1 MNRDTFNRIKPML
14 KNIFLLLSSY
24 QSQIEQIQIQLHQ
37 SFKKEDLNIILQQ
50 AFYGISNEKPSLT
63 LGDFYRFLKWKKI
76 YFNLPNLKVFY
87 NTYDIDNNSFLSVKE
102 FGNLFNFPIIPF
114 KFIAKFEE
122 NAVFNMAF
130 INILSKNLE
139 MFELIN
145 QQLKSLY
152 NVERSFIPE
161 KLFKTISLENDEIT
175 VDQINNFLQLFG
187 INSNKKAK
195 EIFMKINCNTIDNNI
210 TLIQFNKFFILQ
222 SKVTNDILKENSILD
237 SQKIAEIL
245 NNAISKTQE
254 ENEGKFQKIE
264 NEMFNAFIKFLIEK
278 DTKLSSILSKENTF
292 NPATLFNYITPYN
305 QIPLDDF
312 AKRLKTLFGIE
323 ISKKTVDIIYE
334 RYSKGGYNMDYN
346 LFNKL
351 IGVNIKDFTLNNT
364 SNNYNDFSKQ
374 LKEKIVNT
382 IKIAIS
388 NEIQIEDFRIKL
400 NKMSHF
406 NTKNIFNSISK
417 DGNNII
423 SIDLEESFGINK
435 NQSSLL
441 IRRFDMDEDGRI
453 SYDDVS
459 FYNFNFFSLLNK
471 YFQMF

>member
-1 MNRDTFNRIKPML
+1 MNNETFNRIKPML
-14 KNIFLLLSSY
+14 KNIFQLLSSY
-24 QSQIEQIQIQLHQ
+24 QSQIEQIQIELHQ
-37 SFKKEDLNIILQQ
+37 SFKKQDLNVILQQ
-50 AFYGISNEKPSLT
+50 TFYLISNDKPSLT
-63 LGDFYRFLKWKKI
+63 LGDFYRYLKYKKI
-76 YFNLPNLKVFY
+76 YFNLPNLRIFF
-87 NTYDIDNNSFLSVKE
+87 NAYDIDNDSFLSIKE
-102 FGNLFNFPIIPF
+102 FSNLFNFSVIPF

-122 NAVFNMAF
+122 NSIFNKAF

-139 MFELIN
+139 MFEMIN
-145 QQLKSLY
+145 SNLKNLY
-152 NVERSFIPE
+152 SIEKSFIPD
-161 KLFKTISLENDEIT
+161 KLFYTISIENDEIT
-175 VDQINNFLQLFG
+175 VEQIKNFLQFFG

-195 EIFMKINCNTIDNNI
+195 DIFMKINCNTVDNNI
-210 TLIQFNKFFILQ
+210 TLFQFSKFFVLQ
-222 SKVTNDILKENSILD
+222 SKIANDILKENSILD
-237 SQKIAEIL
+237 AIKINEII
-245 NNAISKTQE
+245 NNAINKTKE
-254 ENEGKFQKIE
+254 ENYGKLEKIE
-264 NEMFNAFIKFLIEK
+264 NDMFNAFIKFLIEK
-278 DTKLSSILSKENTF
+278 DTKLTLILSKENLF

-323 ISKKTVDIIYE
+323 ISKKAVDIIYE

-346 LFNKL
+346 LFNKF
-351 IGVNIKDFTLNNT
+351 IGVNVKETNLND
-364 SNNYNDFSKQ
+364 SSHNYNDFSKN
-374 LKEKIVNT
+374 LKDKIINT
-382 IKIAIS
+382 IKIAIT
-388 NEIQIEDFRIKL
+388 NEIQIEDFRQKL

-459 FYNFNFFSLLNK
+459 FYYLIF
-471 YFQMF
+471 

>member
-1 MNRDTFNRIKPML
+1 
-14 KNIFLLLSSY
+14 
-24 QSQIEQIQIQLHQ
+24 
-37 SFKKEDLNIILQQ
+37 
-50 AFYGISNEKPSLT
+50 
-63 LGDFYRFLKWKKI
+63 
-76 YFNLPNLKVFY
+76 
-87 NTYDIDNNSFLSVKE
+87 
-102 FGNLFNFPIIPF
+102 
-114 KFIAKFEE
+114 
-122 NAVFNMAF
+122 
-130 INILSKNLE
+130 
-139 MFELIN
+139 
-145 QQLKSLY
+145 
-152 NVERSFIPE
+152 
-161 KLFKTISLENDEIT
+161 
-175 VDQINNFLQLFG
+175 
-187 INSNKKAK
+187 
-195 EIFMKINCNTIDNNI
+195 MKINCNTVDNNI
-210 TLIQFNKFFILQ
+210 TLFQFSKFFILQ
-222 SKVTNDILKENSILD
+222 SKIANDILKENSILD
-237 SQKIAEIL
+237 AIKINEII
-245 NNAISKTQE
+245 NKAINKTKE
-254 ENEGKFQKIE
+254 ENYGKLEKIE
-264 NEMFNAFIKFLIEK
+264 NDMFNAFIKFLIEK
-278 DTKLSSILSKENTF
+278 DTKLTLILSKENLF

-351 IGVNIKDFTLNNT
+351 IGVNVRDSLLNDA
-364 SNNYNDFSKQ
+364 SNNYNDFSKK
-374 LKEKIVNT
+374 LKEKIVNA
-382 IKIAIS
+382 IKVAIS
-388 NEIQIEDFRIKL
+388 NEIQIEDFRHKL